1 MLTAIHGLP
10 GTDGRSTRSR
20 SVIDRSPC
28 TGKSLAEPPA
38 YADPVR
44 TDSALVLLRH
54 GETEWA
60 LAGRHTGRTD
70 VGLTAN
76 GLAAA
81 AALSPRLGLLHLGPV
96 WVSPARRA
104 RETATQAGLTAATID
119 PDLWE
124 WDYGAYEG
132 LTTPQ
137 IREAR
142 PDWDLWDDGC
152 PGGETIYQVAARA
165 DRVIAKVR
173 AQTTG
178 DEPDVCLVAHGH
190 LLRILAARWLGFPA
204 DAGRYLALSPA
215 SISVLGAE
223 RETPVIQ
230 RWNET

>member
-1 MLTAIHGLP
+1 MA
-10 GTDGRSTRSR
+10 
-20 SVIDRSPC
+20 
-28 TGKSLAEPPA
+28 
-38 YADPVR
+38 
-44 TDSALVLLRH
+44 TDSALVLVRH

-70 VGLTAN
+70 VGLTLN

-81 AALSPRLGLLHLGPV
+81 GALAPRLGLLRLGPV

-104 RETATQAGLTAATID
+104 RETATAAGLVAEAEADVVD

-132 LTTPQ
+132 LTTMQ
-137 IREAR
+137 IRESR
-142 PDWDLWDDGC
+142 PGWDLWDDGC
-152 PGGETIYQVAARA
+152 PGGETIAQVASRA
-165 DRVIAKVR
+165 DRVIEKVR

-190 LLRILAARWLGFPA
+190 LLRVLAARWLGFPA

-215 SISVLGAE
+215 SISILGAE